1 MKFHRKQRLTPE
13 ISMTS
18 MVDVVLL
25 LLFFF
30 MVSTTFSRQTEIK
43 IQLPE
48 VDEALT
54 EAPLAS
60 VTLSIDADGAYYL
73 QKNDELPHELINQ
86 QLETLIQAL
95 QKSATD
101 PAQIPVII
109 NADRITPHQAVMKAL
124 DAVAHAGYSR
134 ISFGAL
140 KPEGHKP

>member
-1 MKFHRKQRLTPE
+1 MKFHRKRRVTPE

-48 VDEALT
+48 ADATLT
-54 EAPLAS
+54 EEPPDS
-60 VTLSIDADGAYYL
+60 VTLSIDVDGVYYL
-73 QKNDELPHELINQ
+73 QRNDELPHELINQ
-86 QLETLIQAL
+86 QLDTLIQAL
-95 QKSATD
+95 RKSATD

-109 NADRITPHQAVMKAL
+109 NADSNTPHQAVMKAL
-124 DAVAHAGYSR
+124 DAAAHAGYSR

-140 KPEGHKP
+140 KPDNKKP